1 MTACSNENAKA
12 NRGELA
18 LNGKGKLP
26 VHFLKKNKKKAM
38 HVRST
43 HHTVMTVKRLIN
55 ISMAA
60 RAKSSEITPEITCAS
75 MLNICYNTC

>member
-1 MTACSNENAKA
+1 MTAHSNENAKA

-18 LNGKGKLP
+18 LNGEGKLP
-26 VHFLKKNKKKAM
+26 VHFFKKKAM
-38 HVRST
+38 HMRST

-75 MLNICYNTC
+75 MLNICYSTC